1 MSLIKKDLE
10 KFLKIKRN
18 KNQIK
23 DKEDLNKISEK
34 ENKNINEKIDS
45 VKEEVLIK
53 LELISLVLTNYNS
66 EKKYEEYKEEIN
78 NINEKLDKLNETK
91 ELLLIFHKN
100 KYKDDINGINKLIGR
115 IENNTIIDFKKDE
128 RQKEI
133 QYFFDKHNILCDDIK
148 KVKDF
153 LLFKKI
159 FENAR
164 GSDQLERFE
173 DATKKLKTLKKK
185 LDGNEDSTEK

>member
-1 MSLIKKDLE
+1 M
-10 KFLKIKRN
+10 
-18 KNQIK
+18 
-23 DKEDLNKISEK
+23 NKISEK

-78 NINEKLDKLNETK
+78 NINEKLDKLNETQ

-133 QYFFDKHNILCDDIK
+133 QYFF
-148 KVKDF
+148 
-153 LLFKKI
+153 LF
-159 FENAR
+159 
-164 GSDQLERFE
+164 
-173 DATKKLKTLKKK
+173 
-185 LDGNEDSTEK
+185 

>member
-1 MSLIKKDLE
+1 M
-10 KFLKIKRN
+10 
-18 KNQIK
+18 
-23 DKEDLNKISEK
+23 
-34 ENKNINEKIDS
+34 
-45 VKEEVLIK
+45 
-53 LELISLVLTNYNS
+53 LTNYKS

-78 NINEKLDKLNETK
+78 NINEKLDKLNETQ

-148 KVKDF
+148 K
-153 LLFKKI
+153 
-159 FENAR
+159 
-164 GSDQLERFE
+164 
-173 DATKKLKTLKKK
+173 
-185 LDGNEDSTEK
+185 

>member
-1 MSLIKKDLE
+1 M
-10 KFLKIKRN
+10 
-18 KNQIK
+18 
-23 DKEDLNKISEK
+23 NKISEK

-66 EKKYEEYKEEIN
+66 EKKYDEYKLEIN
-78 NINEKLDKLNETK
+78 NINEKLDKLNETQ

-133 QYFFDKHNILCDDIK
+133 QYFF
-148 KVKDF
+148 
-153 LLFKKI
+153 LF
-159 FENAR
+159 
-164 GSDQLERFE
+164 
-173 DATKKLKTLKKK
+173 
-185 LDGNEDSTEK
+185 